1 MNLLSILS
9 RVKRGIR
16 QDLSLHLITIGGLVI
31 AFVCL
36 AVALL
41 LVTNLDHVAG
51 VWKQSRRVTVY
62 LREDAKAEQL
72 ATLHFALKALPEV
85 AALEQ
90 VTPEQ
95 ARAKF
100 SEPTALG
107 KEALSLPADFFPASF
122 ELSIHRGVAEDRL
135 ERVAATIGNLAGVQE
150 VEVYRDWFRHLTA
163 LLNAGRWAAGLLA
176 LLVSMCVLAVISHS
190 ERLAVSERR
199 EQIEVLKLCGAT
211 DRFVSAPFIAEGAAQ
226 GLIAAFLAVLLVF
239 LACAIWRPTLAPWI
253 GMITGV
259 PPMFL
264 DPLTA
269 LAVIGGGGVVGG
281 LSGMISLRRYL
292 SV

>member
-1 MNLLSILS
+1 MKLHFLLSRTTRSL
-9 RVKRGIR
+9 R

-41 LVTNLDHVAG
+41 VLTNLDHVAG

-72 ATLHFALKALPEV
+72 ATLQFALKALPEIKG
-85 AALEQ
+85 LEQ

-107 KEALSLPADFFPASF
+107 KEALSLPAEFFPASF
-122 ELSIHRGVAEDRL
+122 ELSIHRNVADDRL
-135 ERVAATIGNLAGVQE
+135 EQIAATIGNLAGVQE
-150 VEVYRDWFRHLTA
+150 VELYRDWFRHLTA
-163 LLNAGRWAAGLLA
+163 LLTAGRWGAGLLT
-176 LLVSMCVLAVISHS
+176 LLVSLCVLAVIGHT

-211 DRFVSAPFIAEGAAQ
+211 DRFVSAPFIVEATAQ
-226 GLIAAFLAVLLVF
+226 GLLAAFLAVLLVF
-239 LACAIWRPTLAPWI
+239 LACAILHPTVAPWI

-259 PPMFL
+259 PPTFL
-264 DPLTA
+264 DPLTV
-269 LAVIGGGGVVGG
+269 LAVIGGGGIVGG
-281 LSGMISLRRYL
+281 LSGMISLHRYL
-292 SV
+292 GV